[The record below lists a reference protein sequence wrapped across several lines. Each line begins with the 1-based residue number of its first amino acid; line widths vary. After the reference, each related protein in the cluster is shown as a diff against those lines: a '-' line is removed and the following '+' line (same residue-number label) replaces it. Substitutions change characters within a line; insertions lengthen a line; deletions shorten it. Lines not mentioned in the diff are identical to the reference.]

1 MERTSPDPAAEES
14 TSQHLGRV
22 VAVVFALCG
31 FSLAAISG
39 LLASNPAGDVV
50 LRSIIAMI
58 VCNFVGHGAAKCIA
72 HVLDEHVANYKQARP
87 IPEIR
92 QDD

>member
-1 MERTSPDPAAEES
+1 MEQTSPPPDES

-22 VAVVFALCG
+22 IAVVFSLCG
-31 FSLAAISG
+31 FALAAVAG
-39 LLASNPAGDVV
+39 LLASNPASDVV

-72 HVLDEHVANYKQARP
+72 HVLDEHVANYKKARP

-92 QDD
+92 QDDD

>member
-1 MERTSPDPAAEES
+1 M
-14 TSQHLGRV
+14 
-22 VAVVFALCG
+22 
-31 FSLAAISG
+31 
-39 LLASNPAGDVV
+39 V

-72 HVLDEHVANYKQARP
+72 HVLDEHVANYKKARP

-92 QDD
+92 QDDD